1 MEENKV
7 IEEYTETIKE
17 KETEIENG
25 LETVSNNTMLE
36 IENVLDEKSAIEVKQ
51 KTDIQVKKKSELGVS
66 SIESKSSY
74 VDDYVD
80 ALHESILKKAEEK
93 INSEK
98 IIDKH
103 AEQIAK
109 IKDKQISVDTQ
120 RASIKVEK
128 EEVNN
133 KVEKQEIDNKLI
145 VLNAEARRLKR
156 EQKQLDKEQKAQH
169 KIRSKNAKWE
179 VYKDKLTKMNY
190 SYVPNAFILGMLLFF
205 DGLKS
210 FFDGLGAVSTA
221 IVKAFKWILIIGI
234 IVAVLFII
242 PVTRYWIVDL
252 LSGR

>member
-1 MEENKV
+1 MKCMEENNIIEELNENATYEIAEV
-7 IEEYTETIKE
+7 IE
-17 KETEIENG
+17 
-25 LETVSNNTMLE
+25 LSFDETVDNNSSL
-36 IENVLDEKSAIEVKQ
+36 EVK
-51 KTDIQVKKKSELGVS
+51 KDDDIKVNETNELGIS
-66 SIESKSSY
+66 SPKNTSSY

-80 ALHESILKKAEEK
+80 SLHQSILKKAEEK

-103 AEQIAK
+103 AEEIAK

-128 EEVNN
+128 EAVDN

-145 VLNAEARRLKR
+145 VLNAESRRLKR

-169 KIRSKNAKWE
+169 KIRSKNVKWE

-221 IVKAFKWILIIGI
+221 IVKAFKWVLIIGI
-234 IVAVLFII
+234 IVAVLFIV
-242 PVTRYWIVDL
+242 PVTRNWIIDL
-252 LSGR
+252 LSGK